1 MKAKNSK
8 LSTTFKS
15 ALFSVVAMSAISF
28 SNVTQANDVERLVAS
43 LCEAAK
49 SDDRSGM
56 RKKLKSAKL
65 RLRNIYDGIHCGPMG
80 SLLRVATKS
89 GSIEA
94 ATFIA
99 TKIGKKNLAAAESD
113 GKTIVQYTE
122 ELVAAGDSSK
132 QAFVDLY
139 NSKL

>member
-1 MKAKNSK
+1 MKLTNTFSSK
-8 LSTTFKS
+8 VLKTAFVSAVALSS
-15 ALFSVVAMSAISF
+15 ISF
-28 SNVTQANDVERLVAS
+28 SAVTQANDVERLVMS

-65 RLRNIYDGIHCGPMG
+65 RLRNIYTGINCGPDG
-80 SLLRVATKS
+80 SLLRVATTN
-89 GSIEA
+89 GAMEA

-99 TKIGKKNLAAAESD
+99 TKIGKKNLAKAESD
-113 GKTIVQYTE
+113 GKTIVQFTQ
-122 ELVAAGDSSK
+122 ELVAGGDASK